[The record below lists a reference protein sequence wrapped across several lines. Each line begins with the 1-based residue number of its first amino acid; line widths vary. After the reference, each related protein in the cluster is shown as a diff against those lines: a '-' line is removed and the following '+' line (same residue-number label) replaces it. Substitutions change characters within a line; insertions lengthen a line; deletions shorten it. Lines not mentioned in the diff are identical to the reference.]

1 MDKFKKKKENFYT
14 YGKAVNLY
22 EPFKLLEREFDI
34 TLNQNCYYI
43 FRFDGKHMT
52 QDFKI
57 KNEPIH
63 KEFFKTMKDTFKE
76 FCTPDKRI
84 LFAYSYSDEISILIK
99 TDLKNTRYRLEK
111 LLSLYSSEI
120 SVLFYKNSLQNHLQ
134 TKKIYVF
141 DARAIKIEREQIKD
155 YFIARQA
162 FAIDRYVMKLKNK
175 YNINPQFKIS
185 TQVIKALKE
194 KGVLYETLP
203 LEHRYG
209 LIYHAKKEIKS
220 FEFVAKEALLLN
232 FLFGDE
238 IKKENKKGKTKKIN

>member
-22 EPFKLLEREFDI
+22 ETFKLLEREFDI
-34 TLNQNCYYI
+34 TLDPNCYYI

-99 TDLKNTRYRLEK
+99 TDLSGSSISPYIHFTNSFIVSVLK
-111 LLSLYSSEI
+111 LLFFKYSKCS
-120 SVLFYKNSLQNHLQ
+120 
-134 TKKIYVF
+134 
-141 DARAIKIEREQIKD
+141 
-155 YFIARQA
+155 
-162 FAIDRYVMKLKNK
+162 
-175 YNINPQFKIS
+175 
-185 TQVIKALKE
+185 
-194 KGVLYETLP
+194 
-203 LEHRYG
+203 
-209 LIYHAKKEIKS
+209 
-220 FEFVAKEALLLN
+220 LN
-232 FLFGDE
+232 FWTVKQIPSPQVSPKFGS
-238 IKKENKKGKTKKIN
+238 